1 MGSDATVPD
10 TRPDPTPGIRPEQ
23 EAERGGPTRTVAV
36 VLAGG
41 TGERVGL
48 RVPKQLLKVAG
59 KPLLEHTLE
68 VFETSPDVD
77 EIVVLMAQGWTEDAE
92 KIIQNAGFRK
102 VSRVVEGGSS
112 RDETSRVAIEA
123 VGPGDAK
130 VLFHDAVRPLL
141 DHRIIADCVG
151 ALDTFEA
158 VDVAIPSADTIIV
171 VDDGIITDI
180 PGRDRLRR
188 GQTPQAFR
196 LSTIRRAYELAAKDP
211 NFAATDNCS
220 VVLRYLPDVPITV
233 VEGSERNMKV
243 TYPIDVFLADQLFRL
258 GSHTP
263 PSPITTDRASELLE
277 GRTLVVFGGSYGIGA
292 EIGDAAKKLGATV
305 FSYSRSATGTHVEDP
320 EHVRTALAE
329 AHEKSG
335 RIDFIAV
342 TAGVLHTAALADCP
356 DEMINDSLQ
365 VNLLGPVYV
374 ARAAHKYLAETS
386 GHLLLFTSSSYTR
399 GRAGYSLYSST
410 KAAVVNLTQALA
422 DEWAADGIRVNCVN
436 PERTQTPMRTRAFGE
451 EPPGTL
457 LPARDVGLAS
467 LDVLLSE
474 QTGHVVDV
482 RLEPAPGPV
491 TTPPGEEDPSRAI
504 SAALDHVEE
513 DAAEDDAGTGV
524 DPAAD
529 PAADPAGAGRD
540 AGGAERR
547 G

>member
-1 MGSDATVPD
+1 VPE
-10 TRPDPTPGIRPEQ
+10 TRPDPAPATRTEGTAA
-23 EAERGGPTRTVAV
+23 AEGRGQRLHTVAV

-48 RVPKQLLKVAG
+48 RLPKQLLKVAG
-59 KPLLEHTLE
+59 KPLLEHTLD

-77 EIVVLMAQGWTEDAE
+77 EIIVLMLPGWTEDAE
-92 KIIQNAGFRK
+92 KIVRNAGFRK
-102 VSRVVEGGSS
+102 VTRILDGGSS
-112 RDETSRVAIEA
+112 RDETSRLALAA
-123 VGPGDAK
+123 VGTGEAK

-141 DHRIIADCVG
+141 DHRIIADCVR
-151 ALDTFEA
+151 ALDAFEA
-158 VDVAIPSADTIIV
+158 VDVAIPAGDTIIE
-171 VDDGIITDI
+171 VDDGTITNI
-180 PGRDRLRR
+180 PVRARLQR
-188 GQTPQAFR
+188 GQTPQGFR

-211 NFAATDNCS
+211 TFAPTDNCG

-263 PSPITTDRASELLE
+263 PSPLSTDQASARLS

-292 EIGDAAKKLGATV
+292 EIGDAARELGATV
-305 FSYSRSATGTHVEDP
+305 HSFSRSATGTHVEEP
-320 EHVRTALAE
+320 EHVRAALAKAYE
-329 AHEKSG
+329 ESG
-335 RIDFIAV
+335 RIDFVAV

-356 DEMINDSLQ
+356 DDVITDSLQ

-374 ARAAHKYLAETS
+374 ARAAHRYLAESS

-422 DEWAADGIRVNCVN
+422 DEWAGDGIRVNCVN
-436 PERTQTPMRTRAFGE
+436 PERTQTPMRTRAFGR
-451 EPPGTL
+451 EPQGTL

-482 RLEPAPGPV
+482 RLEPVPGPV
-491 TTPPGEEDPSRAI
+491 TTPPGDDT
-504 SAALDHVEE
+504 L
-513 DAAEDDAGTGV
+513 DAADY
-524 DPAAD
+524 
-529 PAADPAGAGRD
+529 
-540 AGGAERR
+540 R

>member
-1 MGSDATVPD
+1 MPQ
-10 TRPDPTPGIRPEQ
+10 TRPDPTPGAGNERP
-23 EAERGGPTRTVAV
+23 ASALRSIAV

-41 TGERVGL
+41 SGERVGL
-48 RVPKQLLKVAG
+48 RLPKQLLKVAG

-77 EIVVLMAQGWTEDAE
+77 EIFVLMLPGWTEDAE
-92 KIIQNAGFRK
+92 KIVRNAGFRK
-102 VSRVVEGGSS
+102 VTRILDGGSS
-112 RDETSRVAIEA
+112 RDETSRLAIAAAGDGEA
-123 VGPGDAK
+123 K
-130 VLFHDAVRPLL
+130 MLFHDAVRPLL
-141 DHRIIADCVG
+141 DHRIIADCVT
-151 ALDTFEA
+151 ALDTFAA

-180 PGRDRLRR
+180 PKRDRLQR

-211 NFAATDNCS
+211 QFTPTDNCT

-263 PSPITTDRASELLE
+263 PSALSTDQASALLQ

-292 EIGDAAKKLGATV
+292 EIGDAARELGATV
-305 FSYSRSATGTHVEDP
+305 YSFSRSATGTHVEEP
-320 EHVRTALAE
+320 EHVRAAL
-329 AHEKSG
+329 EKAYEETG
-335 RIDFIAV
+335 RIDFVAV

-356 DEMINDSLQ
+356 DDVITDSLQ

-374 ARAAHKYLAETS
+374 ARAAHRYLAESS

-482 RLEPAPGPV
+482 RLEPVPGPV
-491 TTPPGEEDPSRAI
+491 TTPPGEHGDSDPTQPI
-504 SAALDHVEE
+504 TDALDHVEG
-513 DAAEDDAGTGV
+513 AA
-524 DPAAD
+524 
-529 PAADPAGAGRD
+529 
-540 AGGAERR
+540 AGGDTLDSADYR

>member
-1 MGSDATVPD
+1 MPD
-10 TRPDPTPGIRPEQ
+10 TRPDPEPGTPSQQGEGRED
-23 EAERGGPTRTVAV
+23 AAGGLRTVAV

-48 RVPKQLLKVAG
+48 RLPKQLLKVAG

-92 KIIQNAGFRK
+92 KIVRNAGFRK
-102 VSRVVEGGSS
+102 VTRIVEGGSS
-112 RDETSRVAIEA
+112 RDETSRLALEA
-123 VGPGDAK
+123 AGPGEAK
-130 VLFHDAVRPLL
+130 ILFHDAVRPLL

-151 ALDTFEA
+151 ALDTFAA

-196 LSTIRRAYELAAKDP
+196 LLTIRRAYELAAKDP
-211 NFAATDNCS
+211 QFTPTDNCG

-233 VEGSERNMKV
+233 VEGSERNLKV

-263 PSPITTDRASELLE
+263 PNPLSSDQASALLD

-292 EIGDAAKKLGATV
+292 EIAEAAKQLGATV

-320 EHVRTALAE
+320 EHVRAALAE

-335 RIDFIAV
+335 RIDFVAV

-356 DEMINDSLQ
+356 DDVITDSLQ

-374 ARAAHKYLAETS
+374 ARAAHRYLAETG

-422 DEWAADGIRVNCVN
+422 DEWAGDGIRVNCVN

-482 RLEPAPGPV
+482 RLDPAPGPV
-491 TTPPGEEDPSRAI
+491 TTPPGEEDASDAI
-504 SAALDHVEE
+504 S
-513 DAAEDDAGTGV
+513 GTG
-524 DPAAD
+524 
-529 PAADPAGAGRD
+529 
-540 AGGAERR
+540 R

>member
-1 MGSDATVPD
+1 MPD
-10 TRPDPTPGIRPEQ
+10 TRPDPTPEPTPGTPPEQ
-23 EAERGGPTRTVAV
+23 GTELSEPRRAGTPLRTVAV

-41 TGERVGL
+41 TGVRVGL
-48 RVPKQLLKVAG
+48 SLPKQLLKVAG

-68 VFETSPDVD
+68 VFEGSPDID
-77 EIVVLMAQGWTEDAE
+77 EIIVLMVPGWTGEVE
-92 KIIQNAGFRK
+92 KIVKNAGFRK
-102 VSRVVEGGSS
+102 VTRVLEGGAS
-112 RDETSRVAIEA
+112 RNDTTRVALDA
-123 VGPGDAK
+123 VGPGEAK

-141 DHRIIADCVG
+141 DHRIIADCVT
-151 ALDTFEA
+151 ALDTFAA

-180 PGRDRLRR
+180 PRRDRLRR

-211 NFAATDNCS
+211 HFAATDDCA

-243 TYPIDVFLADQLFRL
+243 TYPVDVFLADQLFRL

-263 PSPITTDRASELLE
+263 PGPLSTDEASELLA

-292 EIGDAAKKLGATV
+292 EIGDVARELGATV
-305 FSYSRSATGTHVEDP
+305 FSFSRSATGTHVEDP
-320 EHVRTALAE
+320 EHVRAALEQAYQE
-329 AHEKSG
+329 SG
-335 RIDFIAV
+335 RIDFVAV

-356 DEMINDSLQ
+356 DELITESLQ
-365 VNLLGPVYV
+365 VNLLGPVYI
-374 ARAAHKYLAETS
+374 ARAAHRYLAETG

-422 DEWAADGIRVNCVN
+422 DEWAGDGIRVNCIN

-482 RLEPAPGPV
+482 RLAPAAGPV
-491 TTPPGEEDPSRAI
+491 TTPPGEQDPAQEI
-504 SAALDHVEE
+504 SAALDQVEE
-513 DAAEDDAGTGV
+513 AAAEGDEVGV
-524 DPAAD
+524 DAD
-529 PAADPAGAGRD
+529 
-540 AGGAERR
+540 ELR

>member
-1 MGSDATVPD
+1 
-10 TRPDPTPGIRPEQ
+10 
-23 EAERGGPTRTVAV
+23 
-36 VLAGG
+36 
-41 TGERVGL
+41 
-48 RVPKQLLKVAG
+48 VAG

-68 VFETSPDVD
+68 VFEGSPDVD
-77 EIVVLMAQGWTEDAE
+77 EIVVLMAPGWTEEAE
-92 KIIQNAGFRK
+92 KLVRNAGFRK
-102 VSRVVEGGSS
+102 VTRVLPGGLT
-112 RDETSRVAIEA
+112 RNETTRLALDA
-123 VGPGDAK
+123 LGPGEAK

-141 DHRIIADCVG
+141 DHRIIADCVA
-151 ALDTFEA
+151 ALDTFAA
-158 VDVAIPSADTIIV
+158 VDVAIPSADTIVV

-180 PGRDRLRR
+180 PSRDRLRR

-211 NFAATDNCS
+211 HFTATDDCS

-263 PSPITTDRASELLE
+263 PSPLPAEEARELLA

-292 EIGDAAKKLGATV
+292 EICAAARDLGATV
-305 FSYSRSATGTHVEDP
+305 FSFSRSSTGTHVEDP
-320 EHVRTALAE
+320 AHVQAALE
-329 AHEKSG
+329 QAHASSG
-335 RIDFIAV
+335 RIDFVAV
-342 TAGVLHTAALADCP
+342 TAGVLHTAPLAESSDQLI
-356 DEMINDSLQ
+356 DESVK
-365 VNLLGPVYV
+365 VNLLGPIHV
-374 ARAAHKYLAETS
+374 ARAAHRYLAETG

-436 PERTQTPMRTRAFGE
+436 PERTRTPMRTRAFGE

-467 LDVLLSE
+467 LDVLLSG

-482 RLEPAPGPV
+482 RLEPAPAPV
-491 TTPPGEEDPSRAI
+491 ASPPAGAESEHDPAKAI
-504 SAALDHVEE
+504 SQALDHVEE
-513 DAAEDDAGTGV
+513 EAAEDPGLSRPTADTDADAWREGEAVVV
-524 DPAAD
+524 DPD
-529 PAADPAGAGRD
+529 EQNG
-540 AGGAERR
+540 
-547 G
+547 

>member
-1 MGSDATVPD
+1 MAD
-10 TRPDPTPGIRPEQ
+10 TRPETTPAAAPTTPAAGEPLRSV
-23 EAERGGPTRTVAV
+23 GV

-41 TGERVGL
+41 QGTRVGL
-48 RVPKQLLKVAG
+48 RLPKQLLKVAG

-68 VFETSPDVD
+68 VFETSPEID
-77 EIVVLMAQGWTEDAE
+77 EIVVLMAPGWTEDAE

-102 VSRVVEGGSS
+102 VTRVLEGG
-112 RDETSRVAIEA
+112 ETRNDTTRRALEA
-123 VGPGDAK
+123 VGPGEAK

-141 DHRIIADCVG
+141 DHRIIADCVK

-158 VDVAIPSADTIIV
+158 VDVAIPSADTIVV
-171 VDDGIITDI
+171 VDDGLITDI
-180 PGRDRLRR
+180 PSRARLRR

-196 LSTIRRAYELAAKDP
+196 LSTIRRAYEVAADDP
-211 NFAATDNCS
+211 NFAATDDCA
-220 VVLRYLPDVPITV
+220 VVLRYLPEVPITV

-263 PSPITTDRASELLE
+263 PSPVSTDQAGELLA

-292 EIGDAAKKLGATV
+292 EIGDAAREFGARV
-305 FSYSRSATGTHVEDP
+305 FSFSRSATGTHVEDP
-320 EHVRTALAE
+320 EHVAAALKQAYDE
-329 AHEKSG
+329 SG
-335 RIDFIAV
+335 RIDYVAV
-342 TAGVLHTAALADCP
+342 TAGVLHTVPLAEAP
-356 DEMINDSLQ
+356 DDLIAQSLQ

-374 ARAAHKYLAETS
+374 ARAAHRYLAETG

-422 DEWAADGIRVNCVN
+422 DEWAADGIQVNCVN

-474 QTGHVVDV
+474 QTGNVVDV
-482 RLEPAPGPV
+482 RRDPAPAPV
-491 TTPPGEEDPSRAI
+491 TTPPGDHDHARDISTALEQVEEHAADDEVDAVDSVDAVD
-504 SAALDHVEE
+504 ALDVNPA
-513 DAAEDDAGTGV
+513 DGGRSTRTG
-524 DPAAD
+524 DGND
-529 PAADPAGAGRD
+529 RH
-540 AGGAERR
+540 R

>member
-1 MGSDATVPD
+1 VPE
-10 TRPDPTPGIRPEQ
+10 TRPDPAPATSTDGTAAGEGSGQ
-23 EAERGGPTRTVAV
+23 EGRLRSVAV

-41 TGERVGL
+41 SGERVGL
-48 RVPKQLLKVAG
+48 RLPKQLLKVAG

-77 EIVVLMAQGWTEDAE
+77 EIIVLMLPGWTEDAE
-92 KIIQNAGFRK
+92 KIVRNAGFGK
-102 VSRVVEGGSS
+102 VTRILDGGTS
-112 RDETSRVAIEA
+112 RDETSRLAIAAAGDGEA
-123 VGPGDAK
+123 K
-130 VLFHDAVRPLL
+130 MLFHDAVRPLL
-141 DHRIIADCVG
+141 DHRIIADCVN
-151 ALDTFEA
+151 ALDTFAA

-180 PGRDRLRR
+180 PKRDRLQR

-211 NFAATDNCS
+211 QFTPTDNCT

-263 PSPITTDRASELLE
+263 PSPLSTDQASALLE

-292 EIGDAAKKLGATV
+292 EIGDAAKELGATV
-305 FSYSRSATGTHVEDP
+305 YSFSRSATGTHVEEP
-320 EHVRTALAE
+320 EHVRAALAKAYDE
-329 AHEKSG
+329 TG
-335 RIDFIAV
+335 RIDFVAV

-356 DEMINDSLQ
+356 DEVITDSLQ

-374 ARAAHKYLAETS
+374 ARAAHRYLAESS

-422 DEWAADGIRVNCVN
+422 DEWAGDGIRVNCVN
-436 PERTQTPMRTRAFGE
+436 PERTQTPMRSRAFGE

-482 RLEPAPGPV
+482 RLEPVPGPV
-491 TTPPGEEDPSRAI
+491 TTPPGEQAGDHEHGHDHDRDPTRPIAH
-504 SAALDHVEE
+504 ALDHVE
-513 DAAEDDAGTGV
+513 DAASGEDTLDS
-524 DPAAD
+524 AD
-529 PAADPAGAGRD
+529 Y
-540 AGGAERR
+540 R